1 MDELSPEAARPMQ
14 ETREVV
20 RRFDS
25 RKNVKRAK
33 RRGIRFDATKG
44 NGIPATTTDIEPVDP
59 DRIKNAT
66 GARNADAWMDIDVTN
81 KRVRCRFTKAGQK
94 EIVILEDVDAG
105 QILASGRTSHAD
117 EGAED
122 E

>member
-1 MDELSPEAARPMQ
+1 VDELSPEAARPMQ

-59 DRIKNAT
+59 DRIKEAT
-66 GARNADAWMDIDVTN
+66 CARNADAWMDIEVTN
-81 KRVRCRFTKAGQK
+81 KRVRRRFTKAGQK

-117 EGAED
+117 AGAED